1 MQLLSPLVQLLPEL
15 TVHARDRD
23 ESEVAVPTR
32 RRTRVAET
40 RVAVA
45 TVPERVMLTLGGFC
59 ACVVIETEV
68 DELRV
73 SALTVRVKSH
83 DADGES
89 VPAGSSLQQL
99 LVPKSQE
106 VRRSSSV
113 QQRG

>member
-1 MQLLSPLVQLLPEL
+1 MLPEL

-23 ESEVAVPTR
+23 ESEVTVPTR

-45 TVPERVMLTLGGFC
+45 AVPERVMLTLGGFC

-73 SALTVRVKSH
+73 SALTVSVKSH

-89 VPAGSSLQQL
+89 VPAGIVTIAIVGDQEPPSPSQQL
-99 LVPKSQE
+99 SPAAGLMHAHA
-106 VRRSSSV
+106 
-113 QQRG
+113 